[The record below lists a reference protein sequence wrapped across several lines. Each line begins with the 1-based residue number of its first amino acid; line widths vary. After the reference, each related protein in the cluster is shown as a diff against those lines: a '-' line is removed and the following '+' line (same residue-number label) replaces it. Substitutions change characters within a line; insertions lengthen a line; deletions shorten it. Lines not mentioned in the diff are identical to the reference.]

1 VFGLSQ
7 NLISRVSRLGAFPS
21 SDCVTVHC
29 GRRLVIDRMLDVL
42 LVDDETH
49 FLKSLAEGLRLY
61 SKKLH
66 VITADNGKKAVEIL
80 NTAVVDVVVT
90 SFCVICSCTIRTC
103 RSSSCPPVR
112 RQASSRSC
120 KVCGLFG
127 ISKSHRTS
135 MRSPKRSWRRH
146 ERRPGGM
153 FRS

>member
-7 NLISRVSRLGAFPS
+7 NLISHVSRLGAFPS
-21 SDCVTVHC
+21 SDRVTVHC
-29 GRRLVIDRMLDVL
+29 GRRLVINRMLDVL

-90 SFCVICSCTIRTC
+90 DLRMPCMDGYEFLRYMQLHHQLVPVIIMSACA
-103 RSSSCPPVR
+103 
-112 RQASSRSC
+112 QASVESQL
-120 KVCGLFG
+120 KGLRFVRY
-127 ISKSHRTS
+127 IEKPSDLDEIAHAILATA
-135 MRSPKRSWRRH
+135 
-146 ERRPGGM
+146 
-153 FRS
+153 